1 MSSDFARG
9 FVASEFS
16 RHELDLML
24 KLQTMREGG
33 QDTRKEKMLLDLQQR
48 RVAAQNRIRTMEQT
62 RDVRIKKWL
71 EQRQLEV
78 EARRRRNERRHAD
91 AAERV
96 AVRAGERA
104 FKHLAE
110 SEAKQREKT
119 EEELAAQLERVRQS
133 VRNQADTMRRKAAAR
148 SRECDDR
155 KWGWHCAGSPRATTP
170 CSSALEGIAGASPGV
185 LGTTGVRYD
194 SEPSATQPASAL
206 AHPHP
211 PAAGQSRPRSAR
223 GGASASTPEKAGGA
237 AGGTGRVDARAET
250 A

>member
-119 EEELAAQLERVRQS
+119 EEELDNQERR
-133 VRNQADTMRRKAAAR
+133 RGPAD
-148 SRECDDR
+148 E
-155 KWGWHCAGSPRATTP
+155 
-170 CSSALEGIAGASPGV
+170 
-185 LGTTGVRYD
+185 
-194 SEPSATQPASAL
+194 
-206 AHPHP
+206 
-211 PAAGQSRPRSAR
+211 R
-223 GGASASTPEKAGGA
+223 GGKPEEEKKLKR
-237 AGGTGRVDARAET
+237 TKW
-250 A
+250 